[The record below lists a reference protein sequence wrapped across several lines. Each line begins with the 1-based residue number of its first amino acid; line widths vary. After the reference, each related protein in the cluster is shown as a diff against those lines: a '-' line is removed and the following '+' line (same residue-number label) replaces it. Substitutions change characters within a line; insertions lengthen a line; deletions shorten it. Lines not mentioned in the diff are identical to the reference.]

1 MPTDYKKKF
10 LEEENKTLKIQ
21 MELDSMK
28 KEVESLR
35 KNQSVMTNFSPNQN
49 TYQQNQPVQ
58 PISKTFENDV
68 KYIVELSQRMSSLL
82 KECRNCM
89 LPMSLGKRIDAVLRE
104 IDRM

>member
-49 TYQQNQPVQ
+49 IQNQQSNQ

-89 LPMSLGKRIDAVLRE
+89 LPMTLGKRIDAVLRE